1 MAGRLGVHAVG
12 AASGISR
19 TVPKQAVGKKREKMS
34 KHEVSMEMNGTTF
47 SIETGRMAKQANGS
61 CIVRMGDTM
70 TLMTVTADKK
80 VSDRDF
86 MPLFVEYRN
95 KTYAAGKIPGGFFK
109 REARPSE
116 RETLSCR
123 LIDRPLR
130 PLFPKGY
137 MHETQI
143 VAFIISADTDFHADV
158 LSITGA
164 SMALNLS
171 DVPFTEVLSGVRVA
185 DMDGEFIINPSMEQL
200 EESTMD
206 LIVAGT
212 DDIIGMIEGEC
223 LEVPEER
230 LLDAIEFAHGWIRK
244 LNALQRD
251 LLAKA
256 GAKEKWEMVIP
267 EENTEMIAKVEN
279 FIAGDLK
286 EAIVVKGKFERSN
299 ALKALKVKVAAEFT
313 TEDGTPDPEAKSAFG
328 KIEKKLMREMILSEG
343 KRTDGR
349 DLTTVRPITIENGV
363 LPRAHGSCLF
373 TRGETQSLGT
383 VTLGSKQAEQRVEPL
398 NGEQYWSKYYLHY
411 NFPPFSVG
419 EVGRYSGTGRR
430 EIGHGK
436 LAERAIRP
444 VLPDLEDFP
453 YTIRLVSDI
462 LESNGSSSMATVC
475 SCCLALMDAGAPLE
489 KKVAG
494 VAMGLVKEDDR
505 VAVLTDILGVED
517 HLGDMDFKVTG
528 TRDGITAFQLDTKIA
543 GLSRDIMVKALTEAK
558 DARMH
563 ILDVMDESMPA
574 SRTEMSPFA
583 PKIETV
589 QIPVKK
595 IGTLIGPG
603 GKVIKRIQEE
613 TGANIEVDDEGMV
626 FISSTDQAGGQAAMD
641 FVVGL
646 MAEPELDKVYE
657 GVVKTI
663 VDFGAFVEYL
673 PGKDGLLHISEL
685 EHFRVGNVEDV
696 LQLGD
701 TIQVK
706 LVEIDSRTGKVRLSR
721 KALLPRPEGMEDA
734 PRDDH
739 RGGGGGG
746 GRGGRGGPRGRR

>member
-1 MAGRLGVHAVG
+1 
-12 AASGISR
+12 
-19 TVPKQAVGKKREKMS
+19 
-34 KHEVSMEMNGTTF
+34 
-47 SIETGRMAKQANGS
+47 
-61 CIVRMGDTM
+61 MGDTM
-70 TLMTVTADKK
+70 SLMTVTADPKP
-80 VSDRDF
+80 SDRDF
-86 MPLFVEYRN
+86 LPLFVEYRN

-116 RETLSCR
+116 RETLTCR

-130 PLFPKGY
+130 PLFPDGY
-137 MHETQI
+137 RHETQI
-143 VAFIISADTDFHADV
+143 VAFVISADTDFHADT

-164 SMALNLS
+164 SMALALS
-171 DVPFTEVLSGVRVA
+171 DVPFHEIVSGVRVA
-185 DMDGEFIINPSMEQL
+185 DVEGEFIPNPTFDQL

-212 DDIIGMIEGEC
+212 DDVVCMIEGEC
-223 LEVPEER
+223 LEVPEDR
-230 LLDAIEFAHGWIRK
+230 LLDAIEFAHGWIKK
-244 LNALQRD
+244 LNNLQRE
-251 LLAKA
+251 LLAVADNKLVKWDFKGPAGIDAGLSDQIKEFILPELKA
-256 GAKEKWEMVIP
+256 
-267 EENTEMIAKVEN
+267 
-279 FIAGDLK
+279 
-286 EAIVVKGKFERSN
+286 AIVVKGKAERSA
-299 ALKALKVKVAAEFT
+299 ALKAVKDKVVVKFVDDEGNAN
-313 TEDGTPDPEAKSAFG
+313 PDAKEAFSKL
-328 KIEKKLMREMILSEG
+328 EKATMREMILSEG
-343 KRTDGR
+343 RRTDGR
-349 DLTTVRPITIENGV
+349 DLTTVRKITIETGV

-373 TRGETQSLGT
+373 TRGETQALGT

-398 NGEQYWSKYYLHY
+398 NREQYWSKYYLHY

-444 VLPDLEDFP
+444 ILPDLEDFP

-475 SCCLALMDAGAPLE
+475 ACCLAMMDAGAPVRA
-489 KKVAG
+489 KVAG
-494 VAMGLVKEDDR
+494 VAMGLIKEDER
-505 VAVLTDILGVED
+505 IAVLTDILGVED

-543 GLSRDIMVKALTEAK
+543 GLSREVMVKALT
-558 DARMH
+558 DARNARLH
-563 ILDVMDESMPA
+563 ILDIMDEAMPEPRA
-574 SRTEMSPFA
+574 EMSPYA

-603 GKVIKRIQEE
+603 GKVIKKIQED
-613 TGANIEVDDEGMV
+613 TGATIEVDDEGMV
-626 FISSTDQAGGQAAMD
+626 FISSTDQAAGKAAMD

-646 MAEPELDKVYE
+646 MAEPELDRVYR
-657 GVVKTI
+657 GIVKTI

-685 EHFRVGNVEDV
+685 EWHRVGNVEDV
-696 LQLGD
+696 LQIGD
-701 TIQVK
+701 EIEVK

-721 KALLPRPEGMEDA
+721 KALLPRPDGAEDT
-734 PRDDH
+734 PRESRSSSSSGGGS
-739 RGGGGGG
+739 RGGSGG
-746 GRGGRGGPRGRR
+746 GRDRDRGPRRR

>member
-1 MAGRLGVHAVG
+1 
-12 AASGISR
+12 
-19 TVPKQAVGKKREKMS
+19 
-34 KHEVSMEMNGTTF
+34 MEMNGATF
-47 SIETGRMAKQANGS
+47 SLETGRMAKQANGS
-61 CIVRMGDTM
+61 CIVSMGDTM
-70 TLMTVTADKK
+70 SLMTVTASKK
-80 VSDRDF
+80 PADRDF
-86 MPLFVEYRN
+86 LPLFVEYRN
-95 KTYAAGKIPGGFFK
+95 KNYAAGKIPGGFFK

-116 RETLSCR
+116 RETLTCR

-130 PLFPKGY
+130 PMFPSDY
-137 MHETQI
+137 RHEVQI
-143 VAFIISADTDFHADV
+143 VAFVISADTDFHADT

-164 SMALNLS
+164 SMALALS
-171 DVPFTEVLSGVRVA
+171 DVPMHEIVSGVRVA
-185 DMDGEFIINPSMEQL
+185 DVEGEFIPNPTFEQL

-212 DDIIGMIEGEC
+212 DDVIAMIEGEC

-230 LLDAIEFAHGWIRK
+230 LLDAIEFAHVWIKK
-244 LNALQRD
+244 LNNLQRQLLEVADNKLTKKEHIPAEALSDEICQQVED
-251 LLAKA
+251 LIL
-256 GAKEKWEMVIP
+256 P
-267 EENTEMIAKVEN
+267 E
-279 FIAGDLK
+279 LK
-286 EAIVVKGKFERSN
+286 EAIVVKGKFERADALTAMKEKVVAHFTDADGN
-299 ALKALKVKVAAEFT
+299 ANPDAKAALSKLE
-313 TEDGTPDPEAKSAFG
+313 KST
-328 KIEKKLMREMILSEG
+328 MREMILSTG

-349 DLTTVRPITIENGV
+349 DLTTVRDITIELGV

-444 VLPDLEDFP
+444 ILPDLEDFP
-453 YTIRLVSDI
+453 YTVRLVSDI

-475 SCCLALMDAGAPLE
+475 SCCLAMMDAGAPLRA
-489 KKVAG
+489 KVAG
-494 VAMGLVKEDDR
+494 VAMGLIKDGDR
-505 VAVLTDILGVED
+505 IAVLTDILGVED

-528 TRDGITAFQLDTKIA
+528 TREGITAFQMDTKIA
-543 GLSRDIMVKALTEAK
+543 GLPREVMVKALTEAK

-563 ILDVMDESMPA
+563 ILDVMDEAMPE
-574 SRTEMSPFA
+574 SRPEMSQYA

-595 IGTLIGPG
+595 IGQLIGPG
-603 GKVIKRIQEE
+603 GKVIKKIQEE
-613 TGANIEVDDEGMV
+613 TGATIEVDDEGMV
-626 FISSTDQAGGQAAMD
+626 FISSIDQAGGAAAMD

-646 MAEPELDKVYE
+646 MAEPELDKVYD
-657 GVVKTI
+657 GIVKTI

-685 EHFRVGNVEDV
+685 EWRRVGNVEDV
-696 LQLGD
+696 LQVGD
-701 TIQVK
+701 KIQVK
-706 LVEIDSRTGKVRLSR
+706 LVEIDGRTGKVRLSR
-721 KALLPRPEGMEDA
+721 KALLPRPEGAEDSP
-734 PRDDH
+734 PRDD
-739 RGGGGGG
+739 RGGGG
-746 GRGGRGGPRGRR
+746 GRGRGRR

>member
-1 MAGRLGVHAVG
+1 
-12 AASGISR
+12 
-19 TVPKQAVGKKREKMS
+19 MS
-34 KHEVSMEMNGTTF
+34 KHVVSMEMNGTEF
-47 SIETGRMAKQANGS
+47 SLETGRMAKQANGS
-61 CIVRMGDTM
+61 VVVRMGDTM
-70 TLMTVTADKK
+70 ALVTVTADKNP
-80 VSDRDF
+80 SDRDF
-86 MPLFVEYRN
+86 LPLFVEYRN

-109 REARPSE
+109 REARPTE

-130 PLFPKGY
+130 PLFPDGFR
-137 MHETQI
+137 HETQI
-143 VAFIISADTDFHADV
+143 VSFVISADTDFHADT
-158 LSITGA
+158 LSITAA

-171 DVPFTEVLSGVRVA
+171 DVPFPEVVSGVRVA
-185 DMDGEFIINPSMEQL
+185 EVDGTFIPNPSFAQL
-200 EESTMD
+200 EESSMD
-206 LIVAGT
+206 LVVAGT
-212 DDIIGMIEGEC
+212 DEIVCMIEGEC
-223 LEVPEER
+223 LEVSEDT
-230 LLDAIEFAHGWIRK
+230 LLNAIEFGHDWIRK
-244 LNALQRD
+244 LNALQRE
-251 LLAKA
+251 LLAAA
-256 GAKEKWEMVIP
+256 GQKEKWVLDLPGKDTSLAE
-267 EENTEMIAKVEN
+267 KVES
-279 FIAGDLK
+279 FIGGDLR
-286 EAIVVKGKFERSN
+286 EAIVVKGKFERAGALS
-299 ALKALKVKVAAEFT
+299 ALKEKVKAEFT
-313 TEDGTPDPEAKSAFG
+313 DGEGDPDPAALEAFG
-328 KIEKKLMREMILSEG
+328 AVEKRLMREMILTDRT
-343 KRTDGR
+343 RTDGR
-349 DLTTVRPITIENGV
+349 DLTTVRPITVECGI

-383 VTLGSKQAEQRVEPL
+383 VTLGSKQAEQRIEPL
-398 NGEQYWSKYYLHY
+398 NSEQYWSKYYLHY

-444 VLPDLEDFP
+444 ILPDLEDFP

-475 SCCLALMDAGAPLE
+475 SCCMALLDAGAPIA

-494 VAMGLVKEDDR
+494 VAMGLIKEDDR

-543 GLSRDIMVKALTEAK
+543 GISREIMVQALNDAR

-563 ILDVMDESMPA
+563 ILDVMDEALPA
-574 SRTEMSPFA
+574 PREEMSAYA
-583 PKIETV
+583 PKIATV
-589 QIPVKK
+589 QIPVQK

-603 GKVIKRIQEE
+603 GKVIKKIQED
-613 TGANIEVDDEGMV
+613 TGATIEVDDEGMV

-641 FVVGL
+641 YVKGL
-646 MAEPELDKVYE
+646 MAEPEVGKIYT
-657 GVVKTI
+657 GTVKTI

-696 LQLGD
+696 LQVGD
-701 TIQVK
+701 ELEVK

-721 KALLPRPEGMEDA
+721 KALLPPPEGGSDSGS
-734 PRDDH
+734 RDDR
-739 RGGGGGG
+739 RGGGRERRG
-746 GRGGRGGPRGRR
+746 GRGGRR

>member
-1 MAGRLGVHAVG
+1 
-12 AASGISR
+12 
-19 TVPKQAVGKKREKMS
+19 MS
-34 KHEVSMEMNGTTF
+34 KQTVSMEMNGTTF
-47 SIETGRMAKQANGS
+47 SLETGRMAKQANGS

-70 TLMTVTADKK
+70 SLMTVTASPKP
-80 VSDRDF
+80 SDRDF
-86 MPLFVEYRN
+86 LPLFVEYRN

-116 RETLSCR
+116 RETLTCR

-130 PLFPKGY
+130 PMFPDGFR
-137 MHETQI
+137 HETQI
-143 VAFIISADTDFHADV
+143 VAFVISADTDFHADT

-164 SMALNLS
+164 SMALALS
-171 DVPFTEVLSGVRVA
+171 DVPFHEIVSGVRIA
-185 DMDGEFIINPSMEQL
+185 DVEGEFIANPSFDQL

-212 DDIIGMIEGEC
+212 DDVVCMIEGEC
-223 LEVPEER
+223 LEVPEDR
-230 LLDAIEFAHGWIRK
+230 LLDAIEFAHGWIKK
-244 LNALQRD
+244 LNNLQRE
-251 LLAKA
+251 LLEKA
-256 GAKEKWEMVIP
+256 DNKLTKWDYVEP
-267 EENTEMIAKVEN
+267 EGVSADVATKVEELVLPE
-279 FIAGDLK
+279 LK
-286 EAIVVKGKFERSN
+286 KAIVVKGKADRSAALGAVKATVVEAFTDADGNLN
-299 ALKALKVKVAAEFT
+299 ADAKPAL
-313 TEDGTPDPEAKSAFG
+313 AKL
-328 KIEKKLMREMILSEG
+328 EKHTMREMILSEG
-343 KRTDGR
+343 TRTDGR
-349 DLTTVRPITIENGV
+349 DLTTVRPISIETSV

-444 VLPDLEDFP
+444 ILPEIEDFP
-453 YTIRLVSDI
+453 YTIRLVSDT

-475 SCCLALMDAGAPLE
+475 SCCLAMMDAGAPLQA
-489 KKVAG
+489 KVAG
-494 VAMGLVKEDDR
+494 VAMGLIKDGDR
-505 VAVLTDILGVED
+505 TAVLTDILGVED

-528 TRDGITAFQLDTKIA
+528 TREGITAFQLDTKIA

-563 ILDVMDESMPA
+563 ILDVMDEAMPE
-574 SRTEMSPFA
+574 SRTEMSQYA

-603 GKVIKRIQEE
+603 GKVIKKIQEE
-613 TGANIEVDDEGMV
+613 TGATIEVDDEGMV

-657 GVVKTI
+657 GIVKTI

-685 EHFRVGNVEDV
+685 EWHRVGNVEDV

-701 TIQVK
+701 KIEVK
-706 LVEIDSRTGKVRLSR
+706 LVEIDSRSGKVRLSR
-721 KALLPRPEGMEDA
+721 KALLPRPEGVEDT
-734 PRDDH
+734 PRDD
-739 RGGGGGG
+739 RRGGGG
-746 GRGGRGGPRGRR
+746 GRGGSGGGRGGDRGRGRR

>member
-1 MAGRLGVHAVG
+1 
-12 AASGISR
+12 
-19 TVPKQAVGKKREKMS
+19 
-34 KHEVSMEMNGTTF
+34 
-47 SIETGRMAKQANGS
+47 
-61 CIVRMGDTM
+61 M
-70 TLMTVTADKK
+70 TLMTVTADKRP
-80 VSDRDF
+80 SDRDF
-86 MPLFVEYRN
+86 LPLFVEYRN

-109 REARPSE
+109 REARPTE

-137 MHETQI
+137 RHETQV
-143 VAFIISADTDFHADV
+143 VAFIISADTDFHADT

-171 DVPFTEVLSGVRVA
+171 DVPFTEVVSGVRVA
-185 DMDGEFIINPSMEQL
+185 DIDGEFVANPSFEQL
-200 EESTMD
+200 EESTLD

-212 DDIIGMIEGEC
+212 DDIVGMIEGEC

-244 LNALQRD
+244 LNTLQRD
-251 LLAKA
+251 LLAAA
-256 GAKEKWEMVIP
+256 GGKEKWIFVP
-267 EENTEMIAKVEN
+267 AEENLGIVEKVEA
-279 FIAGDLK
+279 FIGGDLK

-299 ALKALKVKVAAEFT
+299 ALSALKEKVAAEFT
-313 TEDGTPDPEAKSAFG
+313 TEAGDPDPEAREAFG

-343 KRTDGR
+343 RRTDGR
-349 DLTTVRPITIENGV
+349 DLTTVRPITVECGV

-383 VTLGSKQAEQRVEPL
+383 VTLGSKQAEQRIEPL

-475 SCCLALMDAGAPLE
+475 SCCMALMDAGAPME

-543 GLSRDIMVKALTEAK
+543 GLSRDIMVKALSEAK

-563 ILDVMDESMPA
+563 ILDVMDEAMPT
-574 SRTEMSPFA
+574 SREEMSQYA

-613 TGANIEVDDEGMV
+613 TGATIEVDDEGMV

-646 MAEPELDKVYE
+646 MAEPELDKVYD

-696 LQLGD
+696 LQVGD
-701 TIQVK
+701 NIQVK

-739 RGGGGGG
+739 RG
-746 GRGGRGGPRGRR
+746 RGGRGGPRGRR

>member
-1 MAGRLGVHAVG
+1 
-12 AASGISR
+12 
-19 TVPKQAVGKKREKMS
+19 MS

-80 VSDRDF
+80 PSDRDF
-86 MPLFVEYRN
+86 LPLFVEYRN

-130 PLFPKGY
+130 PLFPKKY
-137 MHETQI
+137 RHETQV
-143 VAFIISADTDFHADV
+143 VAFIISADTEFHADT

-171 DVPFTEVLSGVRVA
+171 DVPFTEVVSGVRVA
-185 DMDGEFIINPSMEQL
+185 DIDGEFVCNPSMEQL

-230 LLDAIEFAHGWIRK
+230 LLDAIEFAQVWIRK
-244 LNALQRD
+244 LNTLQRE
-251 LLAKA
+251 LLAAA
-256 GAKEKWEMVIP
+256 GHKEKWVLNLPEDNVEM
-267 EENTEMIAKVEN
+267 ADKVEA
-279 FIAGDLK
+279 FIGGDLK

-299 ALKALKVKVAAEFT
+299 ALAVIKEKVAAEFT
-313 TEDGTPDPEAKSAFG
+313 TEEGEADPEAREALG
-328 KIEKKLMREMILSEG
+328 RVEKKLMREMILSER

-349 DLTTVRPITIENGV
+349 DLTTVRPITIECGV

-436 LAERAIRP
+436 LAERSIRP
-444 VLPDLEDFP
+444 ILPDLEDFP

-475 SCCLALMDAGAPLE
+475 SCCLAMMDAGAPIE

-505 VAVLTDILGVED
+505 VAILTDILGVED

-543 GLSRDIMVKALTEAK
+543 GLSREIMVKALTEAR

-563 ILDVMDESMPA
+563 ILDVMDEAMPTA
-574 SRTEMSPFA
+574 RENMSQYA

-613 TGANIEVDDEGMV
+613 TGATIEVDDEGMV
-626 FISSTDQAGGQAAMD
+626 FISSTDQSSGQAAME

-646 MAEPELDKVYE
+646 MAEPELDKVYD

-685 EHFRVGNVEDV
+685 EHFRVGNVEDI
-696 LQLGD
+696 LQVGD
-701 TIQVK
+701 KIQVK

-721 KALLPRPEGMEDA
+721 KVLLPRPEGMEDA
-734 PRDDH
+734 PRDSR
-739 RGGGGGG
+739 RGGGD
-746 GRGGRGGPRGRR
+746 RGGRGGPRGRR

>member
-1 MAGRLGVHAVG
+1 V
-12 AASGISR
+12 
-19 TVPKQAVGKKREKMS
+19 
-34 KHEVSMEMNGTTF
+34 
-47 SIETGRMAKQANGS
+47 
-61 CIVRMGDTM
+61 
-70 TLMTVTADKK
+70 
-80 VSDRDF
+80 
-86 MPLFVEYRN
+86 
-95 KTYAAGKIPGGFFK
+95 
-109 REARPSE
+109 
-116 RETLSCR
+116 
-123 LIDRPLR
+123 
-130 PLFPKGY
+130 
-137 MHETQI
+137 
-143 VAFIISADTDFHADV
+143 
-158 LSITGA
+158 
-164 SMALNLS
+164 
-171 DVPFTEVLSGVRVA
+171 SGVRVA
-185 DMDGEFIINPSMEQL
+185 DIEGEFVCNPSFEQL
-200 EESTMD
+200 EESTLD

-212 DDIIGMIEGEC
+212 DDIVCMIEGEC

-244 LNALQRD
+244 LNALQRE
-251 LLAKA
+251 LLEKA
-256 GAKEKWEMVIP
+256 GGKEKWVLEVP
-267 EENTEMIAKVEN
+267 EENQAMIEKVQA
-279 FIAGDLK
+279 FIGGDLQ
-286 EAIVVKGKFERSN
+286 EAIVVQGKFERAN
-299 ALKALKVKVAAEFT
+299 ALSALKEKVAAEFT
-313 TEDGTPDPEAKSAFG
+313 TEDGEPDPEAKEAFG
-328 KIEKKLMREMILSEG
+328 KIEKKLMREMILTEG

-349 DLTTVRPITIENGV
+349 DLITVRPITIENGV

-383 VTLGSKQAEQRVEPL
+383 VTLGSKQAEQRIEPL
-398 NGEQYWSKYYLHY
+398 NSEQYWSKYYLHY

-444 VLPDLEDFP
+444 ILPDLEEFP

-475 SCCLALMDAGAPLE
+475 SCCLALMDAGAPIQ

-494 VAMGLVKEDDR
+494 VAMGLIKEDDR

-558 DARMH
+558 AARMH
-563 ILDVMDESMPA
+563 ILDVMDEAMPNP
-574 SRTEMSPFA
+574 REEMSPFA

-613 TGANIEVDDEGMV
+613 TGATIEVDDEGMV

-641 FVVGL
+641 FVTGL
-646 MAEPELDKVYE
+646 MAEPEIDKVYD

-696 LQLGD
+696 LQVGD
-701 TIQVK
+701 QVQVK

-721 KALLPRPEGMEDA
+721 KALLPLPEGMEESSRDER
-734 PRDDH
+734 PRGD
-739 RGGGGGG
+739 R
-746 GRGGRGGPRGRR
+746 RGGRGGHRGRR

>member
-1 MAGRLGVHAVG
+1 
-12 AASGISR
+12 
-19 TVPKQAVGKKREKMS
+19 MS
-34 KHEVSMEMNGTTF
+34 KQSVSMEMNGTTF
-47 SIETGRMAKQANGS
+47 SLETGRMAKQANGS

-70 TLMTVTADKK
+70 SLMTVTADPKP
-80 VSDRDF
+80 SDRDF
-86 MPLFVEYRN
+86 LPLFVEYRN

-109 REARPSE
+109 REARPTE
-116 RETLSCR
+116 RETLTCR

-130 PLFPKGY
+130 PLFPDGY
-137 MHETQI
+137 RHETQI
-143 VAFIISADTDFHADV
+143 VAFIISADTEYHADT

-164 SMALNLS
+164 SMALALS
-171 DVPFTEVLSGVRVA
+171 DVPFHETVSGVRVA
-185 DMDGEFIINPSMEQL
+185 DIEGEFIVNPTFDQL
-200 EESTMD
+200 EDSTMD

-212 DDIIGMIEGEC
+212 DDVVCMIEGEC
-223 LEVPEER
+223 LEVPEDR
-230 LLDAIEFAHGWIRK
+230 LLDAIEFAHTWIKK
-244 LNALQRD
+244 LNDLQRE
-251 LLAKA
+251 LAAKA
-256 GAKEKWEMVIP
+256 DNKLPKWDFVEP
-267 EENTEMIAKVEN
+267 EGLPVEISDQVRD
-279 FIAGDLK
+279 FILPELK
-286 EAIVVKGKFERSN
+286 EAIVVKGKFERSA
-299 ALKALKVKVAAEFT
+299 ALKAVKAKVVEHFTDAEGNENPDAKAALAKLEKT
-313 TEDGTPDPEAKSAFG
+313 T
-328 KIEKKLMREMILSEG
+328 MREMILTEG

-349 DLTTVRPITIENGV
+349 DLTTVRPITIETGV

-444 VLPDLEDFP
+444 TLPDLEDFP
-453 YTIRLVSDI
+453 YTVRLVSDI

-475 SCCLALMDAGAPLE
+475 SCCLAMMDAGAPVRA
-489 KKVAG
+489 KVAG
-494 VAMGLVKEDDR
+494 VAMGLIKEGER
-505 VAVLTDILGVED
+505 IAVLTDILGVED

-543 GLSRDIMVKALTEAK
+543 GLSREIMVKALTEAR

-563 ILDVMDESMPA
+563 ILNLMDEAMPEPRA
-574 SRTEMSPFA
+574 EMSQYA

-603 GKVIKRIQEE
+603 GKVIKKIQED
-613 TGANIEVDDEGMV
+613 TGATIEVDDEGMV

-646 MAEPELDKVYE
+646 MAEPELDKVYP
-657 GVVKTI
+657 GIVKTI

-685 EHFRVGNVEDV
+685 EWHRVGNVEDV
-696 LQLGD
+696 LQVGD
-701 TIQVK
+701 KIDVK

-721 KALLPRPEGMEDA
+721 KALLPRPEGVEDS

-739 RGGGGGG
+739 RGGGG
-746 GRGGRGGPRGRR
+746 RGGRDRGRGRR